1 MSERARFVERYRDH
15 VVGTIDRIDVDA
27 VEEVLALL
35 EQVWTE
41 DRLVLLAG
49 NGGSA
54 ATAEHMD
61 LDLSKTIARIAGPG
75 RGFRTIALT
84 HGPALSAWAN
94 DAGPEEVFR
103 GQIRDVGRPGD
114 VLLVISAKGNSPNVV
129 AAVREA
135 RDLRLRTIGFL
146 GAGGGQTRELVD
158 VAVVVE
164 SDEYGVIE
172 DAHLVLNHIV
182 TEYFGQWAKPP
193 RARSVSSPQS
203 PRLP

>member
-1 MSERARFVERYRDH
+1 VSERAPFAERYRDR
-15 VVGTIDRIDVDA
+15 VVGALQRMDVDA
-27 VEEVLALL
+27 IDEALALL
-35 EQVWTE
+35 EQAWTE

-84 HGPALSAWAN
+84 HGPALTAWAN
-94 DAGPEEVFR
+94 DAGSPEVFR
-103 GQIRDVGRPGD
+103 GQVRDIGRSGD

-135 RDLRLRTIGFL
+135 NELGLRTIAFL
-146 GAGGGQTRELVD
+146 GDGGGQTRELVD
-158 VAVVVE
+158 VAVVVD

-182 TEYFGQWAKPP
+182 TEYLAEWAAAP
-193 RARSVSSPQS
+193 RARSAS
-203 PRLP
+203 